1 MTHLLVAV
9 DKFTKWIEAR
19 PIKKLDEPTAV
30 RFIKDIAVRYGMPN
44 SIINGTNFAKGALE
58 QCCSISGIRLD
69 LASVAHP
76 QSNRQVERA
85 NGLILSGVK
94 PRLVEPLIR
103 SPGSWLDELPAILW
117 SLRTTPNQSTG
128 FTPFFLVYGAE
139 AVIPTDVEFDSP
151 RVVMYMEAEARE
163 AREDGVDLL
172 EEARLLAL
180 SRSAI
185 YQQGLRHYHSK
196 KIKPLT
202 FREGDLV
209 LRLVQEQAGQHK
221 LSPPWEG
228 PFIVSRA
235 LRDRNAYYLI
245 DARKS
250 RKRKKD
256 TAGEEMT
263 RPWNAELL
271 RPFYS

>member
-1 MTHLLVAV
+1 M
-9 DKFTKWIEAR
+9 
-19 PIKKLDEPTAV
+19 
-30 RFIKDIAVRYGMPN
+30 
-44 SIINGTNFAKGALE
+44 
-58 QCCSISGIRLD
+58 
-69 LASVAHP
+69 HP
-76 QSNRQVERA
+76 QSNGQVERA

-103 SPGSWLDELPAILW
+103 SPGSWLDELPAVLW
-117 SLRTTPNQSTG
+117 SLRTTPNRSTG

-151 RVVMYMEAEARE
+151 RVAMYTEAEARE

-196 KIKPLT
+196 KIKPLA

-256 TAGEEMT
+256 TAGEETT